1 MSADVLDL
9 SLALD
14 ESVLPP
20 GGPSRV
26 HLVAEILARMP
37 GIEQARPPLSVVLA
51 VDVSGSMVGPPIER
65 VIQSIVRIEG
75 LLDEHDRLGIVAFS
89 DDASEVLPL
98 ALVDAATKRLLS
110 ARARRLLAEGAT
122 NIEAGLALAARM
134 LPPRG
139 LHERQVIL
147 LLSDGAPNRG
157 LAQAS
162 DLAALARSFR
172 PDVAVSTLGYG
183 EHHHEDTLRAIA
195 DGGAGR
201 YHFIAD
207 PAVCELEL
215 AQALGSQGDVVAE
228 AVELTLT
235 PADRVEI
242 VRFLGKT
249 EARFGASGL
258 RIAVPDLLC
267 GSRYLL
273 AAELQIT
280 PSRAEGSIPVL
291 HAELS
296 YRRAGE
302 RVAQGLRHTLTIG
315 IGDGARRVVPEA
327 RARVLEV
334 RSDEARAEAQALADR
349 SQFDGAAAVL
359 RRMIG
364 AIEAEPWFTVNDGS
378 ALGEALEQ
386 LRDEAGALER
396 RPSAEQYRVFRKTQI
411 TSLRSDVESSASPQS
426 IRYAQSVGGALP
438 DAALVIV
445 GGDDAGRSIA
455 LDRPRMILGRTHAA
469 QVRIEGANVSR
480 RHAEIVAQDGL
491 FLVSDLGST
500 NPTKVNGQA
509 IFKPW
514 TLRPGDVIQ
523 VGDVELRYEESRR

>member
-14 ESVLPP
+14 ETVLPA

-26 HLVAEILARMP
+26 HLVAEILARAP
-37 GIEQARPPLSVVLA
+37 GVEKSRPPLSVVLA

-65 VIQSIVRIEG
+65 VIQSIARIAS
-75 LLDEHDRLGIVAFS
+75 LLGESDRLGIVAFS
-89 DDASEVLPL
+89 DDASEIAPL
-98 ALVDAATKRLLS
+98 AIVDAAAKRLLS

-122 NIEAGLALAARM
+122 NIEAGLQRAARM
-134 LPPRG
+134 MPARG
-139 LHERQVIL
+139 LHERQAIL

-157 LAQAS
+157 LAAAS
-162 DLAALARSFR
+162 ELTALARSFR

-183 EHHHEDTLRAIA
+183 EHHNEDILRAIA

-207 PAVCELEL
+207 PAVCEIEL
-215 AQALGSQGDVVAE
+215 AQALGAQGDVVAE
-228 AVELTLT
+228 SVELTLT

-249 EARFGASGL
+249 EARFTAAGL
-258 RIAVPDLLC
+258 RIAAPDLLS
-267 GSRYLL
+267 GSRHLI

-291 HAELS
+291 QAELT

-302 RVAQGLRHTLTIG
+302 RETATLRRTLAIG
-315 IGDGARRVVPEA
+315 IGDGARAVVPEA

-359 RRMIG
+359 RRMI
-364 AIEAEPWFTVNDGS
+364 ASIEAEPWFTANDGS

-386 LRDEAGALER
+386 LRDEAGALQR

-411 TSLRSDVESSASPQS
+411 TSLRSDAESTSSPTS
-426 IRYAQSVGGALP
+426 RHFAHAVGGALP
-438 DAALVIV
+438 RATLLTIT
-445 GGDDAGRSIA
+445 GDDAGKRIA
-455 LDRPRMILGRTHAA
+455 LDQPRMTLGRTHAA
-469 QVRIEGANVSR
+469 QVRIDDANVSR
-480 RHAEIVAQDGL
+480 RHAEIVAQNGV
-491 FLVSDLGST
+491 FLLIDLGST
-500 NPTKVNGQA
+500 NPTTVNGQA
-509 IFKPW
+509 ISKPW
-514 TLRPGDVIQ
+514 TLREGDVIQ
-523 VGDVELRYEESRR
+523 VGDVQLRYEETRH

>member
-1 MSADVLDL
+1 MSGDVLDL
-9 SLALD
+9 ALTLD

-65 VIQSIVRIEG
+65 VIQSIARIAG
-75 LLDEHDRLGIVAFS
+75 LLDENDRLGIVAFS
-89 DDASEVLPL
+89 EGASEVAPL
-98 ALVDAATKRLLS
+98 ALVDAAARRLLT
-110 ARARRLLAEGAT
+110 ARARRLHAEGAT
-122 NIEAGLALAARM
+122 NIEAGLQQAAKM
-134 LPPRG
+134 MPARG

-172 PDVAVSTLGYG
+172 PDIAVSTLGYG
-183 EHHHEDTLRAIA
+183 EHHHEDTLRAVA

-242 VRFLGKT
+242 VRFLGKP
-249 EARFGASGL
+249 EVRFGATGI
-258 RIAVPDLLC
+258 RIAAPDLLC
-267 GSRYLL
+267 GSRHLL
-273 AAELQIT
+273 AAEIQIT
-280 PSRAEGSIPVL
+280 PARAEGSIPVL
-291 HAELS
+291 HAELA

-302 RVAQGLRHTLTIG
+302 REVQTIRRTLTIG
-315 IGDGARRVVPEA
+315 IGDGARQVVPAA

-349 SQFDGAAAVL
+349 GQFDGAGAVL
-359 RRMIG
+359 RKMIG
-364 AIEAEPWFTVNDGS
+364 AIEAEPWFTANDGS

-396 RPSAEQYRVFRKTQI
+396 RPSVEQYRVFRKTQI
-411 TSLRSDVESSASPQS
+411 TSHMTDVESTASPTS
-426 IRYAQSVGGALP
+426 LRYAQSVGGALP
-438 DAALVIV
+438 NAALVIV
-445 GGDDAGRSIA
+445 AGDDAGRRVA
-455 LDRPRMILGRTHAA
+455 LDQPRMTVGRTPAA
-469 QVRIEGANVSR
+469 QVRIVDANVSR
-480 RHAEIVAQDGL
+480 RHAEIVAQGGT
-491 FLVSDLGST
+491 FLVNDLGST

-509 IFKPW
+509 IVRPW
-514 TLRPGDVIQ
+514 PLREGDVIQ
-523 VGDVELRYEESRR
+523 VGDVELRYEETRR